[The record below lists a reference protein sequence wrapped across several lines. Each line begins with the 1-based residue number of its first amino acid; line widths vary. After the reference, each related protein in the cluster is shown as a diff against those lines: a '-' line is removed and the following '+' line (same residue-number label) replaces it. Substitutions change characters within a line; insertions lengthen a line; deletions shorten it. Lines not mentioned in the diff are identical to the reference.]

1 MSYWTNKLAEE
12 PASLI
17 GRSCWYKK
25 PYNTNIISSPI
36 KEVDI
41 RIKQNVRGTEV
52 IATLANGTTAVLH
65 TYGCPDYVGRA
76 VWGFLTKAECEEY
89 WDM

>member
-1 MSYWTNKLAEE
+1 MSYWTNRLSEE

-17 GRSCWYKK
+17 GRLCWYQK
-25 PYNTNIISSPI
+25 PYNTDITYSPI

-41 RIKQNVRGTEV
+41 RIKQNAKGKEV
-52 IATLANGTTAVLH
+52 IATLENGVVAVLH
-65 TYGCPDYVGRA
+65 TYGCPDFIGRA
-76 VWGFLTKAECEEY
+76 VWGFLNKIECEEY